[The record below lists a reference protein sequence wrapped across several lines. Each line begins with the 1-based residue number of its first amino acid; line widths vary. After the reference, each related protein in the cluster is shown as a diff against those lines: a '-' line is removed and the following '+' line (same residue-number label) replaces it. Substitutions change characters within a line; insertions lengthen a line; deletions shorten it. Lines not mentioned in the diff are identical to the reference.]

1 MRFPRAALIAAG
13 TLAMA
18 CTDHAATDPRI
29 DPYAGAAA
37 AHAKR
42 TAASAAAT
50 TDNALF
56 SDGFESGTLSLWQD
70 GINTSKQQILDN
82 AALAHSGT
90 HVLRVTYPAGQS
102 GGWLTRFFM
111 PGVDSVF
118 VRYWVRLDSNWV
130 GRTALLTLRG
140 SRTDNQWSSFGKAG
154 VCPSGTDFF
163 VTSVVAGASTDP
175 LDLAF
180 SSYYPAMPRNAS
192 GGCSGQSAGSATTY
206 AASRRLTAGVWHRVE
221 FWVRLNTV
229 GQSDGLQRIWLDG
242 QLVGEWSGLTFRT
255 SRILALN
262 SVMLDGAA
270 TAPQTQHLYIDDV
283 QLLSAP
289 PTTQPPPPP
298 PPPPAPVAAVSVTLA
313 ASGITVG
320 QTTSATARL
329 TDADGNVLTGRQI
342 AWSSSDPGVATVDST
357 GLVHGIGS
365 GTVAITATS
374 EGVAGSATLA
384 VSPAPVSSVSVA
396 LNASSL
402 TIGQTTQAVATLR
415 DANGN
420 VLTGRSVSWSS
431 ANPGVATVS
440 ASGLV
445 TAVTAGSASI
455 VATSEGKSG
464 SATVSVAANTGGG
477 VDTLF
482 ADRFESGALGDP
494 GRWQDI
500 VGNGASIVT
509 AANEGVPAASGTKVL
524 RMGANGG
531 AITHFVSTG
540 STSPYEH
547 LYLSFKMYVPTSY
560 QSANPGL
567 RAGGIRGSTTQYGS
581 FGVGYG
587 TQGSCPDDPNN
598 ANHQEFMFAYV
609 FHDKAGWVLRTYTEW
624 LDELKLSTNPP
635 TCGGGYALAA
645 GNNPPATYYDLNF
658 APTANAWHQYEIE
671 VQLNDVGQANGW
683 QRMWVDGVL
692 KIAHL
697 NVRYRTTNGMKLWA
711 VTFDGGT
718 IPSGA
723 YYVDDVLVST
733 RRSP

>member
-1 MRFPRAALIAAG
+1 MRFSRAALIAAG
-13 TLAMA
+13 TLAVA
-18 CTDHAATDPRI
+18 CTDHPATDPRI
-29 DPYAGAAA
+29 DPRSAAGARRPAA
-37 AHAKR
+37 AP
-42 TAASAAAT
+42 AAS
-50 TDNALF
+50 TDNAIV
-56 SDGFESGTLSLWQD
+56 SDDFESGTLSLWQD
-70 GINTSKQQILDN
+70 GINASKQQILNN
-82 AALAHSGT
+82 ASLAHGGT

-111 PGVDSVF
+111 PGVDSAYVS
-118 VRYWVRLDSNWV
+118 YWVRLDSNWI

-140 SRTDNQWSSFGKAG
+140 SRIDNQWSSFGKAG

-163 VTSVVAGASTDP
+163 VTSVVAGAASDP

-180 SSYYPAMPRNAS
+180 STYYPGMPRNSS
-192 GGCSGQSAGSATTY
+192 GGCTGQSAGSATSY
-206 AASRRLTAGVWHRVE
+206 AGTRRLTPGGWHQIE
-221 FWVRLNTV
+221 LWVRLNTV
-229 GQSDGLQRIWLDG
+229 GQSDGLERVWLDG

-283 QLLSAP
+283 RVLAAP
-289 PTTQPPPPP
+289 PTTPPP
-298 PPPPAPVAAVSVTLA
+298 PPPPAPVAAVAVTLA
-313 ASGITVG
+313 SSNLTVG
-320 QTTSATARL
+320 QSTRATARL
-329 TDADGNVLTGRQI
+329 SDADGNVLTGRRI
-342 AWSSSDPGVATVDST
+342 VWSSSDARVATVDTT
-357 GLVHGIGS
+357 GFVRTLAA
-365 GTVAITATS
+365 GTVAISATS
-374 EGVAGSATLA
+374 EGVAGSASLG
-384 VSPAPVSSVSVA
+384 VSPAPVSAVSVA

-415 DANGN
+415 DANGT
-420 VLTGRSVSWSS
+420 VLTGRGVAWSS
-431 ANPGVATVS
+431 SNPGVAAVS
-440 ASGLV
+440 ATGLV
-445 TAVTAGSASI
+445 TAVAPGSASI

-464 SATVSVAANTGGG
+464 SATVSVVANSGGGGGG

-482 ADRFESGALGDP
+482 ADGFESGTLGDP
-494 GRWQDI
+494 GRWQDR
-500 VGNGASIVT
+500 VGNGSSIVT
-509 AANEGVPAASGTKVL
+509 ASNEGIAAASGTRVL
-524 RMGANGG
+524 RMGASGG
-531 AITHFVSTG
+531 AITHFVSTA

-598 ANHQEFMFAYV
+598 ANRQEFMFAYV
-609 FHDKAGWVLRTYTEW
+609 FQDKAGWVLRTYTEW
-624 LDELKLSTNPP
+624 LDELELSNNPP

-645 GNNPPATYYDLNF
+645 GNNPPATYYDLHF
-658 APTANAWHQYEIE
+658 SPAANAWHQYEVE

-683 QRMWVDGVL
+683 QRTWVDGVL

-733 RRSP
+733 RRAP